1 MEKHQEAKRIKIKVT
16 YEFEL
21 MIYVDDE
28 PSTEEEI
35 LNLAKEDFYACVHDE
50 TIVQNL
56 KFEILEKG

>member
-1 MEKHQEAKRIKIKVT
+1 MKKHQEAKRIKIRVT

-21 MIYVDDE
+21 ITYVDDE

-35 LNLAKEDFYACVHDE
+35 LNLAKEDFYFSVHDK
-50 TIVQNL
+50 TIIQNP